1 MLCFIVYNL
10 IDMKHE
16 ILDMRTVMVNLKSN
30 ISHLKI
36 GTIT

>member
-10 IDMKHE
+10 IDMRHE
-16 ILDMRTVMVNLKSN
+16 ILDMSTFKVNLTSN

-36 GTIT
+36 GIIT

>member
-10 IDMKHE
+10 IDMRHE
-16 ILDMRTVMVNLKSN
+16 ILDMRTFMVNPKSN

-36 GTIT
+36 STIT